1 MSLRKDRKIKG
12 AEYRRILGQPDHDP
26 GLLAPGYRDFVDEFF
41 YDGIGARTTLEM
53 SDRFIPILTAVCLNF
68 NPGATKRLIAAALDK
83 MLPPRAIVEIFIQVA
98 LYGGL
103 PNTETALQISAEVFA
118 TRGIDLAENDNDQ
131 RTLEELDTDGARVMQ
146 ELHGPRQDGGY
157 ASPNNPVTFALYQT
171 AIRHGYGNLWMRPG
185 LDLRQRTLCAIAGFT
200 CIKLHGSLRKFA
212 VSALN
217 VGLSKDQVAEAAIQ
231 TAPWNSFPIALDA
244 LTVIS
249 EALDSVE

>member
-1 MSLRKDRKIKG
+1 MSLRKEQNQRG
-12 AEYRRILGQPDHDP
+12 AEYRRILGQPDNDP
-26 GLLAPGYRDFVDEFF
+26 GLIAPGYRSFVDEFF
-41 YDGIGARTTLEM
+41 HDGIGARTVLEM
-53 SDRFIPILTAVCLNF
+53 SDRFIPILTALCLNSS
-68 NPGATKRLIAAALDK
+68 PRATKRLIAAALDHS
-83 MLPPRAIVEIFIQVA
+83 LPPRTILEIFIQAA

-103 PNTETALQISAEVFA
+103 PNTEAALQIASEIFE
-118 TRGIDLAENDNDQ
+118 TRSIELGDNAGDQ
-131 RTLEELDTDGARVMQ
+131 RTLEELDADGARIME
-146 ELHGPRQDGGY
+146 ELHGIRREGGY

-217 VGLSKDQVAEAAIQ
+217 VGLSKDEVAEAAIQ
-231 TAPWNSFPIALDA
+231 TAPWNSLPIALDA

-249 EALDSVE
+249 EALDTVE